1 MGLPDADTAVILI
14 TDKHEPDVMIADG
27 FHSVMHLCVADIVQP
42 DIDNAKAIIDFAAT
56 RNCSHLLVY
65 CRCFGI
71 SSAVVKVLVER
82 FGIAFLMKTEATAAR
97 KTDFLIHNARFQ
109 RLLESAHE
117 ESFATNRG

>member
-1 MGLPDADTAVILI
+1 MIKTVFFALVEQNMGLPDADTAVILI

-65 CRCFGI
+65 RP
-71 SSAVVKVLVER
+71 L
-82 FGIAFLMKTEATAAR
+82 R
-97 KTDFLIHNARFQ
+97 KT
-109 RLLESAHE
+109 SAFTPE
-117 ESFATNRG
+117 I